1 MQRLIDLIDKHQLKF
16 FLGAF
21 ILVALCTLGGC

>member
-1 MQRLIDLIDKHQLKF
+1 MQRLIDYIHTHQLKF

-21 ILVALCTLGGC
+21 LLVALCTLGGC